1 MHSRITGAFYEI
13 LIPYLL
19 KHASVRTRDLK
30 MICRYMCVSNSFINL
45 PLLALFVS
53 NSRRISTYLIP
64 LSRLYQEVG
73 PDVNA

>member
-1 MHSRITGAFYEI
+1 MHGRITGAFNEI

-19 KHASVRTRDLK
+19 KHASVKTRDLK
-30 MICRYMCVSNSFINL
+30 MSCRYMCVSNSFINL
-45 PLLALFVS
+45 PLMALFVS
-53 NSRRISTYLIP
+53 NSRRISTYLTP

>member
-1 MHSRITGAFYEI
+1 MHGRITGAFYEI

-30 MICRYMCVSNSFINL
+30 MSCRYMCISNSFINL
-45 PLLALFVS
+45 TLLALFVS

-64 LSRLYQEVG
+64 LYRLYQEVG

>member
-1 MHSRITGAFYEI
+1 MHGRITGAFNEI

-19 KHASVRTRDLK
+19 KHASVKTRDFK
-30 MICRYMCVSNSFINL
+30 MSCRYMCISNSFINL
-45 PLLALFVS
+45 TLLALFVS
-53 NSRRISTYLIP
+53 NSRRISTYLTP